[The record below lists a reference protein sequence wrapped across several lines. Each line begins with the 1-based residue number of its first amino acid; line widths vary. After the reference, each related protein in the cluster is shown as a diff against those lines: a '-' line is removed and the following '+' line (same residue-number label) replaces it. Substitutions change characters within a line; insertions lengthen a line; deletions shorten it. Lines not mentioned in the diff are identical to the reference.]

1 MKKYTIFLI
10 AFILLLKLAGA
21 ETQIFSGK
29 VITDQD
35 KVIENNIFRFR
46 YDETSNK
53 IYAQTPSTNLII
65 DNGACKSNA
74 LFRICITN
82 ATFYDKNITTYV
94 YYYEID
100 LKIYK
105 LTGSLTPTTL
115 LGSNALLPNEPTT
128 FQITITN
135 PTDFDILNI
144 KYIENLD
151 PFYVTEVTGCTL
163 ANSQL
168 SWQGSLKPRFDKI
181 CTAKIVTSMS
191 GNHIFTGNLSYFNGY
206 ETKNETTDSA
216 SVTVAQKQLKV
227 TRIIDNNTGLQQP
240 FYINYSLQN
249 VNLNERLEGVMT
261 IDVPSNVKI
270 IEYIP
275 YLNQNGN
282 VLRQTLILDPSK
294 MFNFSLYLEQ
304 TSTSDAPIKEKY
316 EYTIKNVFDT
326 LENYTLISVPEIK
339 PVVIITSEYP
349 EVMIGQKF
357 IVVVNLKNPSKIY
370 SLSAIEA
377 TLIVPNNNNIVQKLD
392 KLDPGQSYPII
403 SNILTS
409 PNSSSGLDKLK
420 LDLSIKYSFNGFVSY
435 LNSSSEVKLKQEQQ
449 TTTNTETQAPAA
461 EENKSVITSVSE
473 SIGNQT
479 EAISTI
485 VQEIITTK
493 PRIDFSDKRVIIFA
507 AVIFTLIVIIPV
519 SIFIIKR
526 AMKNKKEMAQEK
538 FVQEEIENINKPKDF

>member
-1 MKKYTIFLI
+1 MKKYILFLLV
-10 AFILLLKLAGA
+10 FILLMQFASA

-35 KVIENNIFRFR
+35 KVIENGIFRFK
-46 YDETSNK
+46 YDEASNK
-53 IYAQTPSTNLII
+53 VYAQTPSTNLII

-94 YYYEID
+94 YYYEIT
-100 LKIYK
+100 LTIYK

-128 FQITITN
+128 FQITIAN

-151 PFYVTEVTGCTL
+151 PFYVTEATGCTL
-163 ANSQL
+163 TNSQL

-181 CTAKIVTSMS
+181 CSAKIVTSTS
-191 GNHIFTGNLSYFNGY
+191 GNYILAGNISYFNGY

-216 SVTVAQKQLKV
+216 SVNVAPKQLKV

-240 FYINYSLQN
+240 FYINYSIQN
-249 VNLNERLEGVMT
+249 VNQNERLEGTMI
-261 IDVPSNVKI
+261 IDIPSNIKI

-282 VLRQTLILDPSK
+282 VLRQTLLLDAGK

-316 EYTIKNVFDT
+316 QYTIKNVFDT
-326 LENYTLISVPEIK
+326 LENYTLINVPEIK

-349 EVMIGQKF
+349 EVIPGQKF
-357 IVVVNLKNPSKIY
+357 IVAVNLKNPSKIY
-370 SLSAIEA
+370 SLDAIEA
-377 TLIVPNNNNIVQKLD
+377 KLTAPYNNNIIQKLD
-392 KLDPGQSYPII
+392 KLGPEQSYTII
-403 SNILTS
+403 SNTLLS

-420 LDLSIKYSFNGFVSY
+420 LDLSIKYSFNGVVNY
-435 LNSSSEVKLKQEQQ
+435 LNSSSEIKINQEQQ
-449 TTTNTETQAPAA
+449 NVTKIETQNPASTG
-461 EENKSVITSVSE
+461 NE
-473 SIGNQT
+473 SILESISENLENQT

-485 VQEIITTK
+485 VQDIITTK
-493 PRIDFSDKRVIIFA
+493 PKIDFSDKRVIIFA
-507 AVIFTLIVIIPV
+507 AVIFILIVILPV
-519 SIFIIKR
+519 SIFIVKR
-526 AMKNKKEMAQEK
+526 AMKNKKEIAQEK
-538 FVQEEIENINKPKDF
+538 FVQEQIENINKPKDF